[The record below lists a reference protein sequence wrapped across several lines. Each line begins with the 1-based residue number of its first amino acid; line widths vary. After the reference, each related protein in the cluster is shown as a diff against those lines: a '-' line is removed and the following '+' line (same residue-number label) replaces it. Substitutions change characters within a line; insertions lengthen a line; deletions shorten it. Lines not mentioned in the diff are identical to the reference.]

1 MPTAYRDLFYREAN
15 QRYAELR
22 ELAYHWALE
31 RATARRIATS
41 ATRITSIEP
50 PAIQAFQETW
60 STQRHWTGEGGWPWD
75 LIARPFQ
82 KKPRAFHAALWEGEE
97 LCGLAVGKVS
107 RGKERITL
115 RFMQSSPSPTHPLR
129 GRVTLL
135 MFEAAT
141 AYGQALGC
149 RHLLLRNPLMG
160 ALPIYLRF
168 GFEFA
173 EMRRGIVDL
182 SRKLA

>member
-1 MPTAYRDLFYREAN
+1 MPTFYRDPFYGEARDRYDRLRKLAYDRAVERALSRSIVTSSTRLTPISPAAIQSYRESWLG
-15 QRYAELR
+15 R
-22 ELAYHWALE
+22 
-31 RATARRIATS
+31 
-41 ATRITSIEP
+41 
-50 PAIQAFQETW
+50 
-60 STQRHWTGEGGWPWD
+60 RHWTGDGGWPWD
-75 LIARPFQ
+75 LIVRPFL

-107 RGKERITL
+107 RGKRRITL
-115 RFMQSSPSPTHPLR
+115 QFLQSSPSPTHPLR
-129 GRVTLL
+129 GRVTFL

-141 AYGQALGC
+141 AYGEVLGS
-149 RHLLLRNPLMG
+149 RYLLLRNPLPG

-173 EMRRGIVDL
+173 ETRQGIVYL